1 MKGADKRIIFPSMRS
16 VPFVLDCLS
25 WHNDL
30 KTSLTAIK
38 GTPLALCV
46 ILSWQYC
53 FSNIKLLSEELSTVM
68 TFLYTVQKW
77 LFSSSG
83 EIFSLMTG
91 QACEFLLVKR
101 LIAFHVPLE
110 SLLFVRIFSKN
121 FFLESR
127 IM

>member
-1 MKGADKRIIFPSMRS
+1 M
-16 VPFVLDCLS
+16 
-25 WHNDL
+25 
-30 KTSLTAIK
+30 
-38 GTPLALCV
+38 
-46 ILSWQYC
+46 ILFSQYC
-53 FSNIKLLSEELSTVM
+53 FNNIKLLSEELSIVM

-83 EIFSLMTG
+83 EMLSLITG
-91 QACEFLLVKR
+91 QVCEFLLVKR

-110 SLLFVRIFSKN
+110 SLLFVIIFSKN